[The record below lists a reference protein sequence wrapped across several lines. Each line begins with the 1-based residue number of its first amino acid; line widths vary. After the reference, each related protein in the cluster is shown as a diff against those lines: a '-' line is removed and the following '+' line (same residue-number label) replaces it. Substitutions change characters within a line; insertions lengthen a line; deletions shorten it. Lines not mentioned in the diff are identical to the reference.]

1 MNWLK
6 KWVLK
11 QTIKEVLTMDII
23 KGYRTLIVNG
33 SLLLTYLL
41 AWDQLTT
48 VLPFL
53 TPKVVATVTT
63 VVNIVLRF
71 ITTTPVGS
79 GEKS

>member
-71 ITTTPVGS
+71 ITTTPLGS

>member
-63 VVNIVLRF
+63 VVNIVLLF